1 MKERI
6 MDIAGK
12 DFYVGIVGE
21 KGAPYT
27 KDIFEICIKHKYYSV
42 REAAKHKG
50 AFRDITM
57 GSILILGYEGKF
69 IAYGE
74 VADISCFCAPDNRI
88 KQHRLLQ
95 PHVHVKEWIFFSGN
109 SEESILRNGINNI
122 VGVSNKGI
130 ADATLAGVKRD
141 IVKKIEPNFAL
152 GKINQGHKP

>member
-6 MDIAGK
+6 MDMEGK
-12 DFYVGIVGE
+12 DFYVGIIGT
-21 KGAPYT
+21 KGASYT
-27 KDIFEICIKHKYYSV
+27 KDIFEVCIKHKYYSV
-42 REAAKHKG
+42 REAAKQKG
-50 AFRDITM
+50 VFEDITT
-57 GSILILGYEGKF
+57 GSILILGYDGEF
-69 IAYGE
+69 IAYVE
-74 VADISCFCAPDNRI
+74 VINTTCLCMPDNRI

-130 ADATLAGVKRD
+130 ADALLECGQRG

>member
-6 MDIAGK
+6 MDMQRK

-27 KDIFEICIKHKYYSV
+27 DDIFEICIKHKYYSV
-42 REAAKHKG
+42 REAAKQKG
-50 AFRDITM
+50 VFRNITT
-57 GSILILGYEGKF
+57 GSILILGYDRKF

-74 VADISCFCAPDNRI
+74 VINTTCLCMPDNRI

-95 PHVHVKEWIFFSGN
+95 PHVHVKEWIFFDRN
-109 SEESILRNGINNI
+109 SEETILKNGIEKM
-122 VGVSNKGI
+122 VGVSKKGI
-130 ADATLAGVKRD
+130 ADATLAGGQHS

-152 GKINQGHKP
+152 GKINPGHKP